1 MVTKKASEQTSVVE
15 KGTRNTE
22 FLDKEHIQLADQ
34 SSMNMTTQ
42 VLNTVTSHLKP
53 KNVDREESTQP
64 RDEEDL

>member
-1 MVTKKASEQTSVVE
+1 VTKKASEQTSQIE

-22 FLDKEHIQLADQ
+22 FFEKEHIQLADQ

-53 KNVDREESTQP
+53 KNVE
-64 RDEEDL
+64 RDEGLQIKDDDE